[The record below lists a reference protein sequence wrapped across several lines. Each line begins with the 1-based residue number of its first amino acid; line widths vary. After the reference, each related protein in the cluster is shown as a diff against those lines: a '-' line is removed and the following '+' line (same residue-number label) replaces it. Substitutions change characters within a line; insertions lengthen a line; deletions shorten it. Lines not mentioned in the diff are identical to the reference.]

1 MFDKGYSKLALS
13 KVFTFS
19 FFYRKVTFWFM
30 LILLKHVNFAVT
42 YFVVLFNSIS
52 VVLVDCRRVEL

>member
-1 MFDKGYSKLALS
+1 
-13 KVFTFS
+13 
-19 FFYRKVTFWFM
+19 M